1 MLVAWKMSGV
11 LLSLSK
17 CCFHITLF
25 LSTQS
30 FSFSWPVWCFWTRM
44 LRHVSNAEWVVV
56 VVSFQLQKS
65 VKVCCF
71 FSTTNKCE
79 RIVKHSLGGQHT
91 WLGYVGCVGQHSFKV
106 EGRCVKCVPGC
117 VLSYKTQSTRVQ
129 LTFSQ
134 TKVIHEKSMVCT
146 NCSIIYSPNW
156 SKFAFSKQVFIPDY
170 TSYLCSCI
178 FSLDLYNN
186 AVK

>member
-1 MLVAWKMSGV
+1 
-11 LLSLSK
+11 
-17 CCFHITLF
+17 
-25 LSTQS
+25 
-30 FSFSWPVWCFWTRM
+30 M

-134 TKVIHEKSMVCT
+134 TKVIHEKSTVCT